1 MTWLNTSV
9 QTGFARSASE
19 AMFPRLFPDV
29 LWLCPSLNPAM
40 GGARLWDFS
49 VRQSWGVMNGFTG
62 ASWQTSFGKSALNF
76 TGSEY
81 VDSISNSP
89 YRNGWAVSIWVK
101 SSSAASD
108 NRVAFGIG
116 NGGVPDFGLL
126 PNRNGTVQVYLPD
139 VYRDSGV
146 TSSTNWTHV
155 VMIRGQSTSGTLVV
169 NGRVSSANANSSAGG
184 AINIRVGNWGNTT
197 ASSSGYQGLVDD
209 VRLFGPWFGVQDAID
224 IYRIGRGNMPLRRR
238 RRYTEQAAAG
248 FKGYWANRQQLI
260 GSGVY

>member
-1 MTWLNTSV
+1 
-9 QTGFARSASE
+9 
-19 AMFPRLFPDV
+19 MFPRLFPDAG
-29 LWLCPSLNPAM
+29 WWCPSLNPAM
-40 GGARLWDFS
+40 GGSRLWDFS
-49 VRQSWGVMNGFTG
+49 IRQSWGVMNGFTG

-89 YRNGWAVSIWVK
+89 YRNGWAVSIWFK
-101 SSSAASD
+101 SSSAAS
-108 NRVAFGIG
+108 NMRVALGIG
-116 NGGVPDFGLL
+116 NSASVPDFGLL

-139 VYRDSGV
+139 IYRDSGV
-146 TSSTNWTHV
+146 ASSTNWTHV

-169 NGRVSSANANSSAGG
+169 NGRVFSANATTSAGA
-184 AINIRVGNWGNTT
+184 AINIRIGNWGNTT

-238 RRYTEQAAAG
+238 RRYTEQAGG
-248 FKGYWANRQQLI
+248 FKGYWANRQHLI